1 MFTTLY
7 CFQFLCFCWV
17 ASYILTRCVLLSHI
31 VHRMIY
37 TLLLCYIFQYI
48 FWLTLFSVVRLPF
61 LNHSNDFLSQSVSL
75 FQKNLPWSTDPL
87 FILNFYGSYSVLLEV
102 KFAALNVYVSSLK
115 LLLSVISITRA
126 SILKVCSLRHLLPIF
141 TLHL

>member
-1 MFTTLY
+1 MTSCPNL
-7 CFQFLCFCWV
+7 FLCFK
-17 ASYILTRCVLLSHI
+17 R
-31 VHRMIY
+31 IY
-37 TLLLCYIFQYI
+37 RDQ
-48 FWLTLFSVVRLPF
+48 
-61 LNHSNDFLSQSVSL
+61 
-75 FQKNLPWSTDPL
+75 TDPL

-115 LLLSVISITRA
+115 LLLLVISITRA